1 MTDYSSYFDL
11 VTETLAEI
19 EDWFSGENPGVL
31 PTLLARFS
39 AQFSMITPSGSV
51 LDLEGLEGL
60 FEPLRGMRPGLKIT
74 LSEFKGL
81 ALYEQGAVVSF
92 RELQEWPNAPSN
104 DRRATV
110 VFERDGHGKVVWRHL
125 HETFC

>member
-1 MTDYSSYFDL
+1 MTAYSSYFGL

-19 EDWFSGENPGVL
+19 ERWFSGENPGVL
-31 PTLLARFS
+31 PTLLTRFS
-39 AQFSMITPSGSV
+39 TQFSMITPSGSV
-51 LDLEGLEGL
+51 LDLEGLERL

-74 LSEFKGL
+74 LSEFEGL
-81 ALYEQGAVVSF
+81 ALYEHGAVVSY
-92 RELQEWPNAPSN
+92 RELQEWHDAPSN

-110 VFERDGHGKVVWRHL
+110 VFERDAHGKVVWRHL